1 MPQLLYHRVF
11 VEKESHVGHYEAV
24 GVGQQFIWR
33 MISELTWPEGVEA
46 TDTAEY
52 STLFGQFFVDE
63 GG

>member
-1 MPQLLYHRVF
+1 M
-11 VEKESHVGHYEAV
+11 EKESHVGHYEAV